1 VQTGS
6 TLVGRTGESLD
17 VILGKAHEIS
27 QQISA
32 IAVAANE
39 QSIGLS
45 EINSGVNQLDEVTQQ
60 NAAVSEECNA
70 SAVSLQQRAD
80 DLMREIAR
88 FQMEQATR
96 TPARRPA
103 AATAPTPPLRVVA
116 GGGQLFEF

>member
-1 VQTGS
+1 MASIVSGVS
-6 TLVGRTGESLD
+6 
-17 VILGKAHEIS
+17 EIS
-27 QQISA
+27 SLVSEIA
-32 IAVAANE
+32 IGAKE
-39 QSIGLS
+39 QSTGIG
-45 EINSGVNQLDEVTQQ
+45 EINIAMTQLDEVTQQ

-88 FQMEQATR
+88 FQMEEATR
-96 TPARRPA
+96 APARRPA